1 MPMIT
6 QNFNE
11 QRLGIRVFVG
21 MPLLYRLPENLDPQ
35 GSQRK
40 GLIQN
45 ISTEGI
51 YFRLEDIIPI
61 RTELK
66 ISFELPDKRR
76 INASVRVM
84 RIEFQ
89 EKENKYG
96 IGAYF
101 TEIRDEDLGEICR
114 QLVEKLDI
122 NNLLRLTIEKK
133 ASDLH
138 LIADRQPVMRING
151 EIVSL
156 KHLQPLSA
164 EDIPRLLFSIMS
176 QEQIKRFQTEKE
188 LDFAV
193 QFDEEHRFRVNV
205 HQQRG
210 NIEAALRLIH
220 TRIFSFEELTIPAVV
235 KDLARLKDGLVL
247 IVGTTGSGKSTTM
260 AAMVDLIN
268 KERKGVV
275 ITLERPIEY
284 VYVNDKCI
292 IKQRE
297 VGIDTNSF
305 SAALKST
312 LRQDPNVIIVGELDD
327 AETIKTALIA
337 AEAGHLVI
345 ASFHAPNTI
354 QAIDRLTSMFPV
366 AHRKQ
371 VLFQMANALR
381 GIVCQILLPC
391 SNKDK
396 RVLATEVMIAN
407 DAVKH
412 IIRNNELL
420 QLATLIQTGA
430 SQGMIPMKEA
440 IWKAFEMGQID
451 GETANAYAEEFKV
464 PGR

>member
-1 MPMIT
+1 MIA
-6 QNFNE
+6 QNFHE
-11 QRLGIRVFVG
+11 QRLGNRVYVG
-21 MPLLYRLPENLDPQ
+21 IPIVYRLPEQLDPQ
-35 GSQRK
+35 GIPRK
-40 GLIQN
+40 ALIEN

-51 YFRLEDIIPI
+51 LLRLEDILPI
-61 RTELK
+61 RIDLK
-66 ISFELPDKRR
+66 VSFDLPDKRKVE
-76 INASVRVM
+76 AVVRVI
-84 RIEFQ
+84 RIEFR
-89 EKENKYG
+89 EEENKYG
-96 IGAYF
+96 IGGYF
-101 TEIRDEDLGEICR
+101 HEISDDDRSEIYK
-114 QLVEKLDI
+114 QLVDKLDI
-122 NNLLRLTIEKK
+122 NNLLKLSIEKN

-138 LIADRQPVMRING
+138 LIADKPPVMRING
-151 EIVSL
+151 EITSL
-156 KHLQPLSA
+156 DNLQPLSA
-164 EDIPRLLFSIMS
+164 DDIPRLLYSIMG
-176 QEQIKRFQTEKE
+176 QEQIKRFQVEKE

-193 QFDEEHRFRVNV
+193 QYDEEHRFRVNL

-210 NIEAALRLIH
+210 HTEAALRLIH
-220 TRIFSFEELTIPAVV
+220 TRIFSFEELNIPPVV
-235 KDLARLKDGLVL
+235 KDLARLKEGLVL

-327 AETIKTALIA
+327 AETVKTALVA

-366 AHRKQ
+366 EHRKQ
-371 VLFQMANALR
+371 VLFQMANALK
-381 GIVCQILLPC
+381 GIVCQVLLPC
-391 SNKDK
+391 QDRNK
-396 RVLATEVMIAN
+396 RLLAAEVMIAN

-420 QLATLIQTGA
+420 QLATLIQTGG
-430 SQGMIPMKEA
+430 SQGMVSMKDA

-451 GETANAYAEEFKV
+451 GETANAYAEEFKAQ
-464 PGR
+464 GR

>member
-1 MPMIT
+1 MIT
-6 QNFNE
+6 QNFHE
-11 QRLGIRVFVG
+11 QRLAFRVYVGIP
-21 MPLLYRLPENLDPQ
+21 MTYRLPAQLDPQ
-35 GSQRK
+35 SSLK
-40 GLIQN
+40 KALVQN
-45 ISTEGI
+45 VSTEGI
-51 YFRLEDIIPI
+51 YFRLEEIIPI
-61 RTELK
+61 RTELT
-66 ISFELPDKRR
+66 ISFELPNKHPVNATVR
-76 INASVRVM
+76 IM
-84 RIEFQ
+84 RIEFLD
-89 EKENKYG
+89 KENKYG
-96 IGAYF
+96 IGASF
-101 TEIRDEDLGEICR
+101 CEIKEEDRNEIYR

-122 NNLLRLTIEKK
+122 NNLLKMTIDKK

-138 LIADRQPVMRING
+138 LLAERPPVMRING
-151 EIVSL
+151 EIISL
-156 KHLQPLSA
+156 DELQPLSA
-164 EDIPRLLFSIMS
+164 DDIPRLLFSIMG
-176 QEQIKRFQTEKE
+176 QEQIRKFQADKE
-188 LDFAV
+188 LDFAL
-193 QFDEEHRFRVNV
+193 QYDAEHRFRVNL

-210 NIEAALRLIH
+210 HMEAALRLIH
-220 TRIFSFEELTIPAVV
+220 TRIFSFEELNIPSVV
-235 KDLARLKDGLVL
+235 KDLARLKEGLVL
-247 IVGTTGSGKSTTM
+247 IVGTTGAGKSTTM

-327 AETIKTALIA
+327 AETIRTALIA

-354 QAIDRLTSMFPV
+354 QAVDRLTSMFPV
-366 AHRKQ
+366 EHRKQ
-371 VLFQMANALR
+371 VLFQMANALK
-381 GIVCQILLPC
+381 GIICQVLLPC
-391 SNKDK
+391 GDRNK
-396 RVLATEVMIAN
+396 RLLATEVLIAN

-412 IIRNNELL
+412 VIRNNELL

-430 SQGMIPMKEA
+430 SQGMVSMKDA